1 MATNTDVEA
10 PTAPP
15 PPPPEEAAWDEKRA
29 SRKDTREGWLFCTPY
44 LVLFAV
50 FVVFPAGW
58 GLWISLHRYDFTLPN
73 KPFIGL
79 DNYISLING
88 SSPWAGVFWEALRNT
103 LLFTL
108 LSAPLLLVVPLV
120 VAMVLNQK
128 FAGRNLFRAVY
139 FAPYVL
145 GVAVIAV
152 LWRYLL
158 DSNVGL
164 INYYLGGAIPWLT
177 SLPWAWI
184 SIVGVTVWWT
194 LGFNCAIY
202 LAALQ
207 EVPRSLYEASSM
219 DGANRWQSFRH
230 VPLPGIRSVL
240 VFIVSTTI
248 ISSMNMFGQS
258 YLMTQGGPGNE
269 TRTAIMQISD
279 TGLRQFDS
287 GMGSAMSMIFMFF
300 LVLISGAVFWLFNRD
315 SDASAERKKVA
326 ERKKAAQ
333 RNKAAQKKVPA
344 QEKAR
349 ATS

>member
-88 SSPWAGVFWEALRNT
+88 SSPWAGVFWESLRNT

-108 LSAPLLLVVPLV
+108 LSAPLLLVVPLGI
-120 VAMVLNQK
+120 AMVLNQK

-158 DSNVGL
+158 DTNVGL
-164 INYYLGGAIPWLT
+164 VNYYLGRAIPWLT
-177 SLPWAWI
+177 DVPVAWV

-207 EVPRSLYEASSM
+207 EVPRSLYEAASM
-219 DGANRWQSFRH
+219 DGASWWQTFRN
-230 VPLPGIRSVL
+230 VTLPGIRPVL
-240 VFIVSTTI
+240 VFVASTTI
-248 ISSMNMFGQS
+248 IASMNMFGQS
-258 YLMTQGGPGNE
+258 FLMTQGGPGNE

-287 GMGSAMSMIFMFF
+287 GMGSAMSMIFMCF
-300 LVLISGAVFWLFNRD
+300 LIVISGSVFWVTNRD
-315 SDASAERKKVA
+315 SDAKT
-326 ERKKAAQ
+326 
-333 RNKAAQKKVPA
+333 QKKS
-344 QEKAR
+344 KAR
-349 ATS
+349 AAA

>member
-1 MATNTDVEA
+1 MATTTTSVEP
-10 PTAPP
+10 PTAPV
-15 PPPPEEAAWDEKRA
+15 ETETWDQERAA
-29 SRKDTREGWLFCTPY
+29 RKDTREGWLFCAPY
-44 LVLFAV
+44 LVLFVV
-50 FVVFPAGW
+50 FVIFPAVW

-79 DNYISLING
+79 ENYTSLIDG
-88 SSPWAGVFWEALRNT
+88 SSPWSAVFWESLRNT
-103 LLFTL
+103 LLFSV
-108 LSAPLLLVVPLV
+108 LSVPLLLVLPLAI
-120 VAMVLNQK
+120 AMVLNQK

-158 DSNVGL
+158 DTNVGL
-164 INYYLGGAIPWLT
+164 LNYYLGRNIPWLT
-177 SLPWAWI
+177 DVPWAWV

-207 EVPRSLYEASSM
+207 GVPRSLYEAAAM
-219 DGANRWQSFRH
+219 DGANRWQEFRN
-230 VPLPGIRSVL
+230 VTLPGIRSVL

-258 YLMTQGGPGNE
+258 YLMTAGGPGNE

-287 GMGSAMSMIFMFF
+287 GMASAMSMIFMFF
-300 LVLISGAVFWLFNRD
+300 LVLISGSVFWLTNRD
-315 SDASAERKKVA
+315 SDEKK
-326 ERKKAAQ
+326 KS
-333 RNKAAQKKVPA
+333 
-344 QEKAR
+344 KAR
-349 ATS
+349 GTA

>member
-1 MATNTDVEA
+1 MATTTDIRTPTTPP
-10 PTAPP
+10 PTA
-15 PPPPEEAAWDEKRA
+15 EGVWDEKRA
-29 SRKDTREGWLFCTPY
+29 SRKDTREGWLFCAPY

-50 FVVFPAGW
+50 FVIFPAVW
-58 GLWISLHRYDFTLPN
+58 GLWISLHRYDFTLPD

-79 DNYISLING
+79 DNYTGLITG
-88 SSPWAGVFWEALRNT
+88 SSPWAAVFWESLRNT

-108 LSAPLLLVVPLV
+108 LSVPLLLVVPLV
-120 VAMVLNQK
+120 IAMVLNQK
-128 FAGRNLFRAVY
+128 FAGRNLFRAIY

-158 DSNVGL
+158 DANVGL
-164 INYYLGGAIPWLT
+164 INYYLGRAIPWLT
-177 SLPWAWI
+177 DVPQAWVSL
-184 SIVGVTVWWT
+184 VGVTVWWT

-207 EVPRSLYEASSM
+207 DVPRSLYEAASM
-219 DGANRWQSFRH
+219 DGASWWQKFRT
-230 VPLPGIRSVL
+230 VTLPGIRSVL

-248 ISSMNMFGQS
+248 IASMNMFGQS

-287 GMGSAMSMIFMFF
+287 GMGSAMSLIFMFF
-300 LVLISGAVFWLFNRD
+300 LIIISGSVFWLTNRD
-315 SDASAERKKVA
+315 SDA
-326 ERKKAAQ
+326 Q
-333 RNKAAQKKVPA
+333 AQKKA
-344 QEKAR
+344 DAKAKAR
-349 ATS
+349 AKA

>member
-15 PPPPEEAAWDEKRA
+15 PQPPDEATWDEKRA
-29 SRKDTREGWLFCTPY
+29 SRKDTREGWLFCAPY
-44 LVLFAV
+44 LVLFTV
-50 FVVFPAGW
+50 FVVFPAVW

-88 SSPWAGVFWEALRNT
+88 SSPWAGVFWESLRNT

-108 LSAPLLLVVPLV
+108 LSAPLLLVVPLGI
-120 VAMVLNQK
+120 AMVLNQK

-158 DSNVGL
+158 DTNVGL
-164 INYYLGGAIPWLT
+164 VNYYLGRAIPWLT
-177 SLPWAWI
+177 DVPVAWL

-207 EVPRSLYEASSM
+207 EVPRSLYEAASM
-219 DGANRWQSFRH
+219 DGASKWQSFRH
-230 VPLPGIRSVL
+230 VTLPGIRSVL
-240 VFIVSTTI
+240 VFVVSTTI
-248 ISSMNMFGQS
+248 IACMNMFGQS
-258 YLMTQGGPGNE
+258 YLMTNGGPGNE

-300 LVLISGAVFWLFNRD
+300 LVIISSSVFWLFNRD
-315 SDASAERKKVA
+315 SDAAAEGKKVA

-333 RNKAAQKKVPA
+333 RNKAALKKVPA